1 MSNYIDNENNP
12 GADLPPIQILLA
24 ESDSAEIERLKLS
37 IDREFQSGIKIV
49 KSYDNLLKQIALE
62 NSQVV
67 ILGKIDKSNYLDIC
81 KECYEILPNLPIVLL
96 STQVTISDSF
106 RKLVK
111 TCGLTDV
118 IPKDSPALNILLH
131 KLNLDIRQ
139 QQVSTPKFV
148 ASRARL
154 IQQQVSVSLPE
165 SAVAGEIILNAL
177 REIVTIS
184 NNYFGPLAQGNYWR
198 KAHARIVDEFPFM
211 QYWSADHFSK
221 LDCDESIRAQ
231 TLTDKDLQ
239 SLRAWVQSF
248 IEECE
253 RIIVDY
259 RLILNDAKL
268 SPLAKDLLPTS

>member
-24 ESDSAEIERLKLS
+24 ESDSAEIARLKLS

-49 KSYDNLLKQIALE
+49 KNYDNLLKHIALE
-62 NSQVV
+62 QPQLV

-118 IPKDSPALNILLH
+118 ISKDSQ
-131 KLNLDIRQ
+131 KLNSLLQQLTLDIRQ
-139 QQVSTPKFV
+139 QTVITPKLVTALARSPQTQVSAP
-148 ASRARL
+148 
-154 IQQQVSVSLPE
+154 IPD
-165 SAVAGEIILNAL
+165 SAIAGEIILNAL

-184 NNYFGPLAQGNYWR
+184 NHYFGPLAQGNYWR
-198 KAHARIVDEFPFM
+198 KAHAQIVDEFPFM

-221 LDCDESIRAQ
+221 LDCDESIRSQ
-231 TLTDKDLQ
+231 TLTDNDLQ
-239 SLRAWVQSF
+239 SLRAWVELF
-248 IEECE
+248 VEECE
-253 RIIVDY
+253 RIIIDF

-268 SPLAKDLLPTS
+268 SPLAKDLLPTA

>member
-12 GADLPPIQILLA
+12 GAVPPIEILLA
-24 ESDSAEIERLKLS
+24 ESDSAEIDRLKLS

-62 NSQVV
+62 QPQVV

-118 IPKDSPALNILLH
+118 ISKDSQELNVLLH
-131 KLNLDIRQ
+131 KLAIDIRKQASTPRSVTATARFPQ
-139 QQVSTPKFV
+139 QQIGVTTPD
-148 ASRARL
+148 
-154 IQQQVSVSLPE
+154 
-165 SAVAGEIILNAL
+165 SAIAGEIVLNAL
-177 REIVTIS
+177 IEIVTIS

-198 KAHARIVDEFPFM
+198 KAHARIVAEFPFM

-221 LDCDESIRAQ
+221 LDCDESIRQQ

-239 SLRAWVQSF
+239 SLRVWVQLF
-248 IEECE
+248 VEECE
-253 RIIVDY
+253 RIIVDF
-259 RLILNDAKL
+259 RFILNDAKL

>member
-1 MSNYIDNENNP
+1 MSNYIDNKNNRS
-12 GADLPPIQILLA
+12 ANLPLIQILLA
-24 ESDSAEIERLKLS
+24 ESDLAEIERLKLS
-37 IDREFQSGIKIV
+37 IDREFQSGIEIV
-49 KSYDNLLKQIALE
+49 KNYDDLLKQIALE
-62 NSQVV
+62 KPQIV

-96 STQVTISDSF
+96 STQLAISDSF

-118 IPKDSPALNILLH
+118 IPRDSQELNILLQ
-131 KLNLDIRQ
+131 KLILDIRR
-139 QQVSTPKFV
+139 QQVNAPKSIVPTARPLQQPVV
-148 ASRARL
+148 APA
-154 IQQQVSVSLPE
+154 PE
-165 SAVAGEIILNAL
+165 LAIEGEIALNAL
-177 REIVTIS
+177 IEIVTIS

-198 KAHARIVDEFPFM
+198 KAHARLVDELPFM

-221 LDCDESIRAQ
+221 LDCDERIRSQ

-239 SLRAWVQSF
+239 GLRTWVKLF

-253 RIIVDY
+253 RIIVDF

>member
-1 MSNYIDNENNP
+1 MSNYLDNEHNSD
-12 GADLPPIQILLA
+12 ADLPPIQILLA

-37 IDREFQSGIKIV
+37 IDRQFQGGITMV
-49 KSYDNLLKQIALE
+49 KSYDDLLRQVALE
-62 NSQVV
+62 KPQVV

-96 STQVTISDSF
+96 STQLTISDSF
-106 RKLVK
+106 RQLVK

-118 IPKDSPALNILLH
+118 IPKDSQKLNSLLH
-131 KLNLDIRQ
+131 KLTQSIGQ
-139 QQVSTPKFV
+139 QQVSAPKFV
-148 ASRARL
+148 ATIARSP
-154 IQQQVSVSLPE
+154 QPQVSIPLPD
-165 SAVAGEIILNAL
+165 SAIAGEIILNAL

-221 LDCDESIRAQ
+221 LDCDESVRAQ
-231 TLTDKDLQ
+231 ALTDKDLQ
-239 SLRAWVQSF
+239 SLRAWVQNF

>member
-1 MSNYIDNENNP
+1 MSNYIDNKNNS

-24 ESDSAEIERLKLS
+24 ESDSAEIDRLKLS
-37 IDREFQSGIKIV
+37 IDREFQGDIKIV
-49 KSYDNLLKQIALE
+49 KSYDRLLRHITLE
-62 NSQVV
+62 KPQVV

-118 IPKDSPALNILLH
+118 IPKDSQELNVLLH
-131 KLNLDIRQ
+131 KLALDIRT
-139 QQVSTPKFV
+139 QQVSKPRAV
-148 ASRARL
+148 AAKARSP
-154 IQQQVSVSLPE
+154 QQQIGVPSPD
-165 SAVAGEIILNAL
+165 SAIAGEIILNAL

-198 KAHARIVDEFPFM
+198 KAHARIVDEFPFI

-231 TLTDKDLQ
+231 TLTAKDLQ
-239 SLRAWVQSF
+239 SLRAWVELF
-248 IEECE
+248 VEECE
-253 RIIVDY
+253 RIIVDF
-259 RLILNDAKL
+259 RFILNDAKL
-268 SPLAKDLLPTS
+268 SPLAKDLLPIS